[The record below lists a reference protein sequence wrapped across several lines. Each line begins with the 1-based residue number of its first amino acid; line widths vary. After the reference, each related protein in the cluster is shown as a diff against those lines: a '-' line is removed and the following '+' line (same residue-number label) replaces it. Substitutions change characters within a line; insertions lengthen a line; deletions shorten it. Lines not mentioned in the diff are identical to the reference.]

1 MFKGYSYEKS
11 GANIYGLGLRMIE
24 PKAGDGDKYTFHNG
38 WWRGNKT
45 SYVTLQKDTIAII
58 CFNNKNSALAYKTK
72 QLAGKFGNFP
82 FIKQS
87 DDE

>member
-1 MFKGYSYEKS
+1 
-11 GANIYGLGLRMIE
+11 MIE
-24 PKAGDGDKYTFHNG
+24 PKEGQGDKYTFHNG

-72 QLAGKFGNFP
+72 QLAGKLGNFP
-82 FIKQS
+82 FITPTA
-87 DDE
+87 E